1 MAVAALSFP
10 CAVAADGLSGCTW
23 SMVGMVVCVLYG
35 WLIMVT
41 ALFVNADDLAAE
53 RFQAHS
59 WWPPCSG

>member
-1 MAVAALSFP
+1 
-10 CAVAADGLSGCTW
+10 
-23 SMVGMVVCVLYG
+23 MVGMVVCVLYG